1 LAGSELGVYRSF
13 TMKYVVKE
21 VSIDSKDEVIK
32 TFKNKKEAASF
43 IKKHNNKRYYL
54 ETTDEERL
62 NQKLVA

>member
-1 LAGSELGVYRSF
+1 
-13 TMKYVVKE
+13 MKYVVKE